1 MKEFTLNAESWHFRL
16 ANYGHQRI
24 SNYQVKYG
32 TDFCTYMR
40 AVLRGAGKAL
50 LVYTFSAVLV
60 SWVAYGLYDVVQ
72 LLMNP
77 EHEIFPTTVVF
88 GAVIAALTIL
98 LCGGLVIESFKYIR
112 ERIRQYRYNRMHGQG
127 VKAKQA
133 EPGFITLA
141 YRRLKNKTCFRI
153 KFED

>member
-16 ANYGHQRI
+16 ANYGHRRI
-24 SNYQVKYG
+24 NDYHVKYG

-40 AVLRGAGKAL
+40 AVVRGAVKAL

-60 SWVAYGLYDVVQ
+60 SWVVYGLYDVAQ

-77 EHEIFPTTVVF
+77 EHEIFPTTVLI
-88 GAVIAALTIL
+88 GAILFSTFVL
-98 LCGGLVIESFKYIR
+98 LCGGLIGEGFKYLRR
-112 ERIRQYRYNRMHGQG
+112 ELMVGYYSRDKSGSWWKENQ
-127 VKAKQA
+127 
-133 EPGFITLA
+133 PGFITLA